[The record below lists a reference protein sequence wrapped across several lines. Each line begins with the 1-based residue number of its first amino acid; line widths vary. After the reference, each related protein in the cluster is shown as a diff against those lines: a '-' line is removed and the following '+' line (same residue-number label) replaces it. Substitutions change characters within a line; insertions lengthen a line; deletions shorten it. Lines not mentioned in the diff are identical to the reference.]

1 MGKDIF
7 AFAHRFFVEP
17 LVFVDG
23 EIKMRALI
31 VDDSRPIRRIESDI
45 LRELGF
51 ETSDACNGR
60 EAWERLQAAPL
71 PDVVLVDWNMPEMDG
86 LEFVTAV
93 RRDSRYAG
101 MVVLMVTTETE
112 TDQMLR
118 ALSAGA
124 DEYLMKPF
132 QKEGL
137 VDKLR
142 LIGAVK

>member
-1 MGKDIF
+1 
-7 AFAHRFFVEP
+7 
-17 LVFVDG
+17 
-23 EIKMRALI
+23 MRALV

-45 LRELGF
+45 LKDLGF
-51 ETSDACNGR
+51 ETADACNGK
-60 EAWERLQAAPL
+60 EALERLQSAPL

-86 LEFVTAV
+86 LEFITAV
-93 RRDSRYAG
+93 RRDARFAG
-101 MVVLMVTTETE
+101 LVVLMVTTETE

-142 LIGAVK
+142 LVGVVK

>member
-1 MGKDIF
+1 
-7 AFAHRFFVEP
+7 
-17 LVFVDG
+17 
-23 EIKMRALI
+23 MRALV
-31 VDDSRPIRRIESDI
+31 VDDSRPIRRIESEI
-45 LRELGF
+45 LQELGF
-51 ETSDACNGR
+51 ETAAAVNGIDALAQLAVG
-60 EAWERLQAAPL
+60 EV

-86 LEFVTAV
+86 LEFIKAV
-93 RRDSRYAG
+93 RRDARYKG
-101 MVVLMVTTETE
+101 LPVLMVTTETE

-142 LIGAVK
+142 LVGVVR

>member
-1 MGKDIF
+1 
-7 AFAHRFFVEP
+7 
-17 LVFVDG
+17 
-23 EIKMRALI
+23 MRALV

-45 LRELGF
+45 LQELGF
-51 ETSDACNGR
+51 ETGVAVNGKDAMTQLDAL
-60 EAWERLQAAPL
+60 ESL
-71 PDVVLVDWNMPEMDG
+71 PEVILVDWNMPEMDG
-86 LEFVTAV
+86 LEFIRTL
-93 RRDSRYAG
+93 RRNKRYAG
-101 MVVLMVTTETE
+101 VVVVMVTTETE

-142 LIGAVK
+142 LVGVVQ

>member
-1 MGKDIF
+1 MQ
-7 AFAHRFFVEP
+7 
-17 LVFVDG
+17 
-23 EIKMRALI
+23 ALI
-31 VDDSRPIRRIESDI
+31 IDDSRPIRRIESDI
-45 LRELGF
+45 LKELGF
-51 ETSDACNGR
+51 ETTDAANGKQ
-60 EAWERLQAAPL
+60 AWEMLQASPV

-86 LEFVTAV
+86 LEFIRSV
-93 RRDSRYAG
+93 RGDDRYSD

-118 ALSAGA
+118 ALTAGA

-142 LIGAVK
+142 LVGVVN

>member
-1 MGKDIF
+1 
-7 AFAHRFFVEP
+7 
-17 LVFVDG
+17 
-23 EIKMRALI
+23 MRALV
-31 VDDSRPIRRIESDI
+31 VDDSRPIRRIESEI

-51 ETSDACNGR
+51 ETIDACNGK
-60 EAWERLQAAPL
+60 EALERLQTTPV

-86 LEFVTAV
+86 LEFIKAV
-93 RRDSRYAG
+93 RKDARFSG

-132 QKEGL
+132 QKEAL

-142 LIGAVK
+142 LVGVVA

>member
-1 MGKDIF
+1 MQ
-7 AFAHRFFVEP
+7 
-17 LVFVDG
+17 
-23 EIKMRALI
+23 ALI
-31 VDDSRPIRRIESDI
+31 IDDSRPIRRIESDI
-45 LRELGF
+45 LKELGF
-51 ETSDACNGR
+51 DTADAANGKQ
-60 EAWERLQAAPL
+60 AWEMLQASPV

-86 LEFVTAV
+86 LEFIRSV
-93 RRDSRYAG
+93 RGDDRYSE

-142 LIGAVK
+142 LVGVVN

>member
-1 MGKDIF
+1 
-7 AFAHRFFVEP
+7 
-17 LVFVDG
+17 
-23 EIKMRALI
+23 MRAMV
-31 VDDSRPIRRIESDI
+31 VDDSRPIRRIESAI
-45 LRELGF
+45 LNELGF
-51 ETSDACNGR
+51 ETFDACNGR
-60 EAWERLQAAPL
+60 EALERLQQAEC

-86 LEFVTAV
+86 LEFIKTV
-93 RRDSRYAG
+93 RKDARFSG
-101 MVVLMVTTETE
+101 LVILMVTTETE

-142 LIGAVK
+142 LVGVGK